1 MCRDGNNEELRYSI
15 RSTLENLPKG
25 NIWLVGGKPKW
36 YTGNHIFVR
45 QYGDAYTNVRE
56 QLKIVCDSTKISD
69 DFVLMNDDFFTMQKT
84 DVPNWNGGSLEHKIA
99 NFNKYAPE
107 NLYVKRLLKT
117 NAYLK
122 KQGFRLPLDYE
133 LHVPMIMNKE
143 KLKSV
148 LNTPYLWR
156 SIYGNTFNVGG
167 DSHKDVKV
175 YPGNKLLD
183 KTILDIDTT
192 VFLSTTDESFRNIQ
206 TLISEK
212 FPNPSPFELHP

>member
-15 RSTLENLPKG
+15 RSTVQNLPKG
-25 NIWLVGGKPKW
+25 NIWVVGGKPKW

-56 QLKIVCDSTKISD
+56 QLRIVCDSTKISD

-84 DVPNWNGGSLEHKIA
+84 DVPNWNGGSLEQKIA

-133 LHVPMIMNKE
+133 LHVPMVMNKE
-143 KLKSV
+143 KLKSIID
-148 LNTPYLWR
+148 TPYLWR
-156 SIYGNTFNVGG
+156 SVYGNTFKVGG
-167 DSHKDVKV
+167 DNNKDVKI
-175 YPGNKLLD
+175 YSENKLLD
-183 KTILDIDTT
+183 KTYANLEEMKFISTIDQ
-192 VFLSTTDESFRNIQ
+192 SF
-206 TLISEK
+206 TSISKWMEEK
-212 FPNPSPFELHP
+212 FPKPSKYEFP

>member
-15 RSTLENLPKG
+15 RSTLQNLPKG
-25 NIWLVGGKPKW
+25 DIWVVGGKPKW

-69 DFVLMNDDFFTMQKT
+69 DFVIMNDDFFTMKKS
-84 DVPNWNGGSLEHKIA
+84 DVPNWNGGTLNQKIA

-122 KQGFRLPLDYE
+122 KQGFRSPLDYD
-133 LHVPMIMNKE
+133 LHVPMILNKD
-143 KLKSV
+143 KLKSIID
-148 LNTPYLWR
+148 TPYLWR
-156 SIYGNTFNVGG
+156 SIYGNTFNVEG
-167 DSHKDVKV
+167 DNNKDVKI
-175 YPGNKLLD
+175 YSENKLLD
-183 KTILDIDTT
+183 KTIPDLDTMT
-192 VFLSTTDESFRNIQ
+192 FLSTTDESFRH
-206 TLISEK
+206 ISVWMDEK